1 MRVDRQELPKYERR
15 KAIAGIFAAILIF
28 GLIFTAGLGYYIFE
42 SQTSLS
48 ASQAAVGEQ
57 AVALQAGQERL
68 SLAIYRV
75 SSGSHSNW
83 LFVEAYNAG
92 GVSVTITAV
101 YITNSS
107 SGRLLSISTASKSA
121 YLVGQPDLNVSLP
134 LTLNVGV
141 NTTAMS
147 GCAAGIGCSIGVNT
161 TAFSYTHG
169 TAIFVNVLTSRGNVF
184 SIGYQYPPKSGSST
198 ITSTSTF
205 ASYTTITSASTSIV
219 TTASTTTLVTSSTL
233 GVGFGIGT
241 NSLVVTMEACPGT
254 SSFGTTCVVAPTVYQ
269 GGEVILKVNVTNFA
283 SVAMLTY
290 LNFQSV
296 GTNGASVSNHAPN
309 SCSGGTTST
318 QNIPANTG
326 TPATATF
333 TCTFSA
339 NTGPTG
345 GAVTFIGY
353 AVGRYTGPVGPVQI
367 TSAEA
372 TSNPLS
378 LGNPTSGLTGPWV
391 VNYFS
396 FNYASSQHNAWA
408 PADIV
413 SSSANSKV
421 IFQVQVTN
429 TANASLTVLQY
440 SYFQMLRTQQEM
452 DYYLIQPVTT
462 YTASIQ
468 AYNCIDNAGVPS
480 GSNCNPV
487 QTNCSVLGNG
497 CVPIGSTTT
506 LSFAAC
512 TPDSASFMWANTGG
526 GNSACSGNTAGFNP
540 PEGVVGFI
548 VIVYGFYNAGKW
560 NILSQTLP
568 FQGLY
573 VS

>member
-1 MRVDRQELPKYERR
+1 MQVTNDAILNPERR
-15 KAIAGIFAAILIF
+15 RAVAGVFVAILVF
-28 GLIFTAGLGYYIFE
+28 GLIFTAGVGYYLSV
-42 SQTSLS
+42 SQNSLL
-48 ASQAAVGEQ
+48 ASQAAIKQQ
-57 AVALQAGQERL
+57 AAALQASQEHL
-68 SLAIYRV
+68 NLAVYRV
-75 SSGSHSNW
+75 SGGSHDNW
-83 LFVEAYNAG
+83 VFVEAYNAA
-92 GVSVTITAV
+92 GVSVTMTAV
-101 YITNSS
+101 YVTNS
-107 SGRLLSISTASKSA
+107 GTGGLLSLSTTSSKSP
-121 YLVGQPDLNVSLP
+121 YLVGKPDLNVSLP

-147 GCAAGIGCSIGVNT
+147 GCTTGKGCSIGINT

-198 ITSTSTF
+198 ITSTKTF
-205 ASYTTITSASTSIV
+205 ASSTTITYASTV
-219 TTASTTTLVTSSTL
+219 TATTASTTTLVTSSTL
-233 GVGFGIGT
+233 GVGFGVGT
-241 NSLVVTMEACPGT
+241 NSLVVTMKACPGT
-254 SSFGTTCVVAPTVYQ
+254 SSFGTACVVAPTVYQ

-290 LNFQSV
+290 VDFQSV
-296 GTNGASVSNHAPN
+296 GTNGASVSNHAPD
-309 SCSGGTTST
+309 SCSGGTAPT

-326 TPATATF
+326 TPATVTF

-345 GAVTFIGY
+345 GTVTFIGY
-353 AVGRYTGPVGPVQI
+353 AVGTYTGPVGPVQI

-372 TSNPLS
+372 TSNPLP
-378 LGNPTSGLTGPWV
+378 LGNPTSSLTGPWV

-408 PADIV
+408 PADVI

-440 SYFQMLRTQQEM
+440 SYLQMLRTQQEM

-462 YTASIQ
+462 YTTSIQ
-468 AYNCIDNAGVPS
+468 AYNCMDSAGVPS
-480 GSNCNPV
+480 GSSCTPV

-497 CVPIGSTTT
+497 CVPVGYTMT

-512 TPDSASFMWANTGG
+512 APASASFMWGNTGG
-526 GNSACSGNTAGFNP
+526 GPGCSSNTAGFNP

-548 VIVYGFYNAGKW
+548 VVVYGFYNAGKW